1 MSYDFDDDDN
11 EQQSGGALRAQ
22 LEKALKDLKA
32 VQDENAKLSASVKS
46 ATLETV
52 LRDKGIP
59 PKIQRWLKR
68 DDVEPTAD
76 AVDKWLA
83 ENGEDFGWKP
93 RSSAETP
100 EGEQSKPEEAPAA
113 QSTPSVLTDE
123 DAAAYQRANQLAAQG
138 VGQTLTSDQQKAAVD
153 AVASQL
159 DGNPDFGD
167 VVRLLEAQGIS
178 IESTLKH

>member
-1 MSYDFDDDDN
+1 MSYDFDDDN

-22 LEKALKDLKA
+22 LEKALKDLAAAKE
-32 VQDENAKLSASVKS
+32 ENSKLSTAVKS

-68 DDVEPTAD
+68 DDVEPTAE

-83 ENGEDFGWKP
+83 ENGEDFGYTP
-93 RSSAETP
+93 GSSAEKP

-113 QSTPSVLTDE
+113 QSTPSVLSDE
-123 DAAAYQRANQLAAQG
+123 DVAAYARANQLSAQG
-138 VGQTLTSDQQKAAVD
+138 VGQTLTSDQQKASVD
-153 AVASQL
+153 AVAAQL

-167 VVRLLEAQGIS
+167 VVRLLEAQGIA

>member
-1 MSYDFDDDDN
+1 MSYDFDDDN

-32 VQDENAKLSASVKS
+32 VQDENSKLSASVKK
-46 ATLETV
+46 ADRERVFTKLN
-52 LRDKGIP
+52 IP
-59 PKIQRWLKR
+59 PKIQRWMG
-68 DDVEPTAD
+68 DVDGTED
-76 AVDKWLA
+76 AVKQWVE
-83 ENGEDFGWKP
+83 ENGEDFNFKLGQGG
-93 RSSAETP
+93 SSAETP

-113 QSTPSVLTDE
+113 QTTPSVLSDE